1 MADFLPLAERA
12 LEQLRLQRPG
22 RGQVSKVLPRLEGGW
37 QDKLLLA
44 SEYSSPEFTVIWK
57 GARIGVRCWP
67 AAWPNNLIWRSRV
80 E

>member
-44 SEYSSPEFTVIWK
+44 SEYSSPDFYGYMEGGLNRSAVLASRL
-57 GARIGVRCWP
+57 ARQF
-67 AAWPNNLIWRSRV
+67 NLAQSG
-80 E
+80 

>member
-44 SEYSSPEFTVIWK
+44 SEYSSPDFYGYMEGGLNRSAVLAGGLAQQF
-57 GARIGVRCWP
+57 
-67 AAWPNNLIWRSRV
+67 NLAQSG
-80 E
+80 